1 MQIEMLKVKDLIP
14 YDNNTKK
21 HDKKQ
26 IENVAKSIKEYGFIQ
41 PIVIDKNNVV
51 VIGHC
56 RLQAAKKLKMD
67 AVPCV
72 CVDDL
77 TEEQVNALRIVD
89 NKTNESEWDIDYL
102 ISEIAGVDLSMFDFD
117 FGLDK
122 KSKKEEIEGEVEFSE
137 VLGEEN
143 NYIILQFKTDIDWL
157 NAQSIFGLKPV
168 QCYSTRKDGKI
179 TDKMKRIGTSRV
191 LDGAKV
197 LNELMGYSI

>member
-67 AVPCV
+67 DVPCV

-122 KSKKEEIEGEVEFSE
+122 KSKKEEIEGEIEFSE
-137 VLGEEN
+137 ELLLSH
-143 NYIILQFKTDIDWL
+143 NYIVLYFDNDFDWEV
-157 NAQSIFGLKPV
+157 AQDKFGLKKVKDLIP
-168 QCYSTRKDGKI
+168 RKGQPTGIGRVINGK
-179 TDKMKRIGTSRV
+179 DV
-191 LDGAKV
+191 LKWQ
-197 LNELMGYSI
+197 N